1 MRYAPVPPSRP
12 LQQAEKFRAPIL
24 AAVLSLVA
32 AASGAEG
39 ETHPYVSGGYEE
51 AVFVVSDLEAQT
63 DFYRSVAGWEV
74 LHTGS
79 SPAALLAAYELN
91 DSVSGNEVVL
101 GNPGAERGFLR
112 LIQFDGVQ
120 QRQIRSSAQ
129 SWDTGGIFDVNSRVL
144 DMDRKFAQFQARNW
158 QSVSDP
164 VQFTFG
170 PFVVNEWLTRGPD
183 GVVLALI
190 ERVQPPLDGWPH
202 LRELSRLF
210 NATQVVA
217 DAESAKRFY
226 VEKLGFKVYLEHTA
240 ASEEPEQNVLGLP
253 HNLATE
259 IARIVYIVHPTGT
272 NEGSVEIL
280 AFDGARGADF
290 SDRAH
295 PPNLGILT
303 LRFPVS
309 DMDGFAEHVA
319 SEEIEILIEPTAM
332 NLAPYGD
339 VILMAIRGPG
349 GVWLEFFEI
358 V

>member
-1 MRYAPVPPSRP
+1 MPRKPA
-12 LQQAEKFRAPIL
+12 ATIGAL
-24 AAVLSLVA
+24 ALVFFA
-32 AASGAEG
+32 AAAGADDAR
-39 ETHPYVSGGYEE
+39 HPYVSGGYDE
-51 AVFVVSDLEAQT
+51 AVFVVSRLDAQV

-74 LHTGS
+74 LHRGP
-79 SPAALLAAYELN
+79 SPAALLAAYRLN
-91 DSVSGNEVVL
+91 EDVTGTEVVL
-101 GNPGAERGFLR
+101 GNPGTERGFLR
-112 LIQFDGVQ
+112 LIHFDGVE

-144 DMDRKFAQFQARNW
+144 DMQRKFAEFQARDW
-158 QSVSDP
+158 QAVSDP

-190 ERVQPPLDGWPH
+190 ERVQPPLEGWPH

-217 DAESAKRFY
+217 DAEAAKHFY
-226 VEKLGFKVYLEHTA
+226 VEKLGFAVYLEHTA
-240 ASEEPEQNVLGLP
+240 ASEAPEQNVLGLP
-253 HNLATE
+253 HNFATDVP
-259 IARIVYIVHPTGT
+259 RIVYIVHPNGT

-280 AFDGARGADF
+280 AFDGAKGADF
-290 SDRAH
+290 SARAR

-303 LRFPVS
+303 LRFPLS
-309 DMDGFAEHVA
+309 DIDGFAEHVEA
-319 SEEIEILIEPTAM
+319 QDIEVLVAPTPM
-332 NLAPYGD
+332 HLAPYGD

-349 GVWLEFFEI
+349 GVWLEFYEA